1 MTSHGAPAPGC
12 IFCEG
17 KPRKAFAL
25 RGMQWS
31 INDRAAHAA
40 LGGSSNKPSTDM
52 KHFLN
57 FFATAGL
64 LLLLLCACARQE
76 EQPAAPDPDP
86 PAVETIHPAVLD
98 MESGESA
105 APDLQPEAEPEPD
118 PKELAVDT
126 LLASMT
132 LEEKVGQMF
141 FVRCPAVNAGEKIS
155 ACHLGGYLLFTR
167 DFKDAA
173 GEWLTA
179 EAFMNKLDSYQAASA
194 IPLFIGVDEEG
205 GTVARASRNPNL
217 FKEKCKSPQELFAE
231 NKWTAI
237 GEDAVYKN
245 RDLLS
250 YGINVNFAPV
260 ADVSTDPADF
270 IYARAFGQ
278 DARMTA
284 VYVEFVVSEAGK
296 AAVRDIR
303 DGTLDG
309 PICHIGSVLKHFP
322 GYGNNADTHTGV
334 AIDERPYEQFV
345 AEDFLPFQAGIRA
358 GAGSVLVSH
367 NVVKCMDENFPA
379 SLSPEVHR
387 ILREELGFEGVI
399 LTDDL
404 AMDAVEA
411 YAKDGS
417 VAVLAVLAGN
427 DMIVTTDFE
436 TQIPL
441 VIEAVQAGIIQ
452 ESAVDAAVRR
462 VLSWKYDLGLIQ

>member
-1 MTSHGAPAPGC
+1 MKKAALILSVLFTLACLLCGCTGEEKPRSPSAEEIQAAAPAP
-12 IFCEG
+12 EETV
-17 KPRKAFAL
+17 P
-25 RGMQWS
+25 
-31 INDRAAHAA
+31 AAA
-40 LGGSSNKPSTDM
+40 PEEVPEPVPPPDP
-52 KHFLN
+52 
-57 FFATAGL
+57 
-64 LLLLLCACARQE
+64 RQE
-76 EQPAAPDPDP
+76 TVDA
-86 PAVETIHPAVLD
+86 LLSD
-98 MESGESA
+98 MS
-105 APDLQPEAEPEPD
+105 
-118 PKELAVDT
+118 
-126 LLASMT
+126 

-141 FVRCPAVNAGEKIS
+141 FVRCPELDALEKIGQY
-155 ACHLGGYLLFTR
+155 HLGGYLLFTR

-179 EAFMNKLDSYQAASA
+179 EAFMDKLEAYQGVSD

-217 FKEKCKSPQELFAE
+217 FPEKCKSPQELFAE

-237 GEDAVYKN
+237 GEDATYKN

-270 IYARAFGQ
+270 IYDRAFGQ
-278 DARMTA
+278 DAKATA
-284 VYVEFVVSEAGK
+284 NYVEWVVSEAGK

-309 PICHIGSVLKHFP
+309 PVYKIGCVLKHFP
-322 GYGNNADTHTGV
+322 GYGNNVDTHTGI

-367 NVVKCMDENFPA
+367 NVVNCMDENFPA

-387 ILREELGFEGVI
+387 ILREELNFDGVI

-411 YAKDGS
+411 YAQDGS
-417 VAVLAVLAGN
+417 VAVLAILAGN
-427 DMIVTTDFE
+427 DMVVTTDFE
-436 TQIPL
+436 KQIPL
-441 VIEAVQAGIIQ
+441 VIDAVNTGLISEDLIDQAVG
-452 ESAVDAAVRR
+452 R
-462 VLSWKYDLGLIQ
+462 VLGWKYDLGLLGEPPSEPAEGQAP